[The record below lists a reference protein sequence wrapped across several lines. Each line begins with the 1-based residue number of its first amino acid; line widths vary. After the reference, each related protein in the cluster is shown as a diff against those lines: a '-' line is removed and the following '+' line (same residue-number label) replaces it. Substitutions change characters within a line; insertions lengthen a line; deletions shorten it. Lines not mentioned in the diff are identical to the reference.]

1 MSRAALIYGEQRAD
15 RRFDGVDVSEP
26 VAGFYEGKVRA
37 HGVVAG
43 IRIWHGPPADPV
55 TGEELD
61 RSWRWQAEV
70 NGLPIDFDRVWPK
83 CAAREITM
91 GRYQLHCR
99 KTQWARENNP
109 DSAYADPRTKD
120 ISALSE
126 PVPF

>member
-1 MSRAALIYGEQRAD
+1 MSRATLIYGDQRAT
-15 RRFDGVDVSEP
+15 RRFEGVDVSEP

-37 HGVVAG
+37 NGVVAG
-43 IRIWHGPPADPV
+43 IRIWYGPPADPV

-61 RSWRWQAEV
+61 RSWRWQAEC
-70 NGLPIDFDRVWPK
+70 NGLPIDFERVWPK
-83 CAAREITM
+83 NAGREITM
-91 GRYQLHCR
+91 ARYQLHCA
-99 KTQWARENNP
+99 KTQWAKENNP

>member
-1 MSRAALIYGEQRAD
+1 MTRARLIYGEQRSD
-15 RRFDGVDVSEP
+15 RRFDGVDISEP

-37 HGVVAG
+37 NGVVAG

-61 RSWRWQAEV
+61 RSYRWQAEV
-70 NGLPIDFDRVWPK
+70 NGLPIAFDRVWPK
-83 CAAREITM
+83 NAGRQITLE
-91 GRYQLHCR
+91 RYRLHCA
-99 KTQWARENNP
+99 KTQWAKEHSP

-126 PVPF
+126 PTPF

>member
-1 MSRAALIYGEQRAD
+1 MTRHNTIYGEQRAT
-15 RRFDGVDVSEP
+15 RQFEGVDVSEP

-37 HGVVAG
+37 NGVVAG

-61 RSWRWQAEV
+61 RSYRWQAEV

-83 CAAREITM
+83 CAAKPVTLE
-91 GRYQLHCR
+91 RYRLHCA
-99 KTQWARENNP
+99 KTQWAKEHKP

-126 PVPF
+126 PTPF

>member
-1 MSRAALIYGEQRAD
+1 MSRATLIYGDQRTT

-37 HGVVAG
+37 HGVRAG
-43 IRIWHGPPADPV
+43 IKIWHGPPSDPV

-70 NGLPIDFDRVWPK
+70 NGMPIDFDRVWPK
-83 CAAREITM
+83 CAGSKITAE
-91 GRYQLHCR
+91 RYDLHCR
-99 KTQWARENNP
+99 KTLWARENNP

-126 PVPF
+126 PLPF